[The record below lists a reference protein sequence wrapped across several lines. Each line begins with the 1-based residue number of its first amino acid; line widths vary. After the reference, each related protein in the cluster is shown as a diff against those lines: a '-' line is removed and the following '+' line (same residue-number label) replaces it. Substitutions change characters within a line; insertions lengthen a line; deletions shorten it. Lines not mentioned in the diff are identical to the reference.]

1 MTNNPNMQAIEKASH
16 EIQLALSECGVE
28 AISKLPMFMQAVKM
42 AQGIAAMR
50 AALNDQFVQTVLM
63 PLMGTKLGFLT
74 DLDHDKDGRRYG
86 LNVVRD
92 CCIEAMLR
100 GFNVVGNEFN
110 IIAGGF
116 YGAKA
121 GWYRKVTEFAGLT
134 HLVLTPGVP
143 SFNEDQTGALVS
155 YSASWRLDGKPM
167 GIECQRSKEGDNVVD
182 LRIPVRL
189 NKGMGVDA
197 ALGKAE
203 RKLLFRI
210 YRQVAGTTW
219 GAGEG
224 DADDAITTTGEV
236 SALPAPTVVP
246 EGTPEGRRISL
257 GGKKNG
263 KTPAEVKPPAEAQLA
278 SQAPAQQQAEPKRG
292 DWVSP
297 EDDGRVIT

>member
-1 MTNNPNMQAIEKASH
+1 MTNNPNMQAIEKASQD
-16 EIQLALSECGVE
+16 IQLALSECGVE

-50 AALNDQFVQTVLM
+50 AALTDQFVQTVLM

-74 DLDHDKDGRRYG
+74 DLDHDKEGRKYG
-86 LNVVRD
+86 VNVVRD

-110 IIAGGF
+110 IISGGF

-121 GWYRKVTEFAGLT
+121 GWYRKVTEFPGLT
-134 HLVLTPGVP
+134 HLVLTPGTP
-143 SFNEDQTGALVS
+143 QFNEEQTGALVS

-167 GIECQRSKEGDNVVD
+167 SIECLRTKEGDNVVD

-203 RKLLFRI
+203 RKLLYRI
-210 YRQVAGTTW
+210 YRLVAGTTW

-224 DADDAITTTGEV
+224 DADDAAITTSGEP
-236 SALPAPTVVP
+236 SALPAPPPVP
-246 EGTPEGRRISL
+246 QGTPEGRRISL
-257 GGKKNG
+257 GRKNG
-263 KTPAEVKPPAEAQLA
+263 KTPAPAPAAEPAEAK
-278 SQAPAQQQAEPKRG
+278 PAAEKQPEPKRA

-297 EDDGRVIT
+297 EDDGRIS

>member
-1 MTNNPNMQAIEKASH
+1 MTTNPNMQAIEKASQS
-16 EIQLALSECGVE
+16 IQEALSECGVE

-50 AALNDQFVQTVLM
+50 AALTDQFVQTVLM

-74 DLDHDKDGRRYG
+74 DLDHDKEGRRYG

-121 GWYRKVTEFAGLT
+121 GWFRKVSEFPGLT
-134 HLVLTPGVP
+134 HLALQPGVP
-143 SFNEDQTGALVS
+143 YLNQDKGGALVS

-167 GIECQRSKEGDNVVD
+167 SLDCQYSKDGETVAD
-182 LRIPVRL
+182 LRIPVKV
-189 NKGMGVDA
+189 NGGMGADA
-197 ALGKAE
+197 ILGKAE
-203 RKLLFRI
+203 RKVLYRI
-210 YRQVAGTTW
+210 YQRVAGTTF

-224 DADDAITTTGEV
+224 DADESILTTGEV

-246 EGTPEGRRISL
+246 EGTPDGRRISL
-257 GGKKNG
+257 GGKKNS
-263 KTPAEVKPPAEAQLA
+263 KAPAEAKPAAEAQPA
-278 SQAPAQQQAEPKRG
+278 SQAPAQQQPEPKRG